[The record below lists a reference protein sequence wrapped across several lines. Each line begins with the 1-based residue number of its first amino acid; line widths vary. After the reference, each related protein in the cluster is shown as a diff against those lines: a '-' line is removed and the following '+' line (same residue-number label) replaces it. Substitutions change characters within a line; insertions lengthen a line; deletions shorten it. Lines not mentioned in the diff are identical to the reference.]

1 MKEEAHEP
9 SDVTYRMDV
18 YLKMAIRFVPEM
30 LTKNTAICVL
40 EVNGLEMDLL
50 RNLDEKSSCDYRC

>member
-18 YLKMAIRFVPEM
+18 YLKMAIRFVLEM
-30 LTKNTAICVL
+30 LTKNTAIRVL
-40 EVNGLEMDLL
+40 EVKWAGDG
-50 RNLDEKSSCDYRC
+50 SVAQSG

>member
-18 YLKMAIRFVPEM
+18 YLKMAIRFVLEM